1 MFQLKNE
8 SYIQLATAALLTL
21 SVLCGGY
28 TTDNVGVTNKQIEEV
43 QTFDLFSDKAKTDVQ
58 PMMKKVLENPTE
70 RNLKKANN
78 HLYIGVQNWVD
89 KHEDTNKDV
98 FQEYL
103 NECENVINDIQAGKQ
118 ADTTKMNALYAELI
132 SQPTKS
138 SQILKTSN
146 PFLWVAGFPTIS

>member
-28 TTDNVGVTNKQIEEV
+28 TADNGGFTIKQIEEA
-43 QTFDLFSDKAKTDVQ
+43 QTFDLFSDKAKNDVQ
-58 PMMKKVLENPTE
+58 PMMEKVFDNPTE
-70 RNLKKANN
+70 RNLRKVNN

-89 KHEDTNKDV
+89 SHEDENKEV

-103 NECENVINDIQAGKQ
+103 DECESIINDIQAGKQ
-118 ADTTKMNALYAELI
+118 VDTTEMYRLYYLLVPDE
-132 SQPTKS
+132 KS
-138 SQILKTSN
+138 NEQNIKVNS
-146 PFLWVAGFPTIS
+146 PFLWAVAVPSN